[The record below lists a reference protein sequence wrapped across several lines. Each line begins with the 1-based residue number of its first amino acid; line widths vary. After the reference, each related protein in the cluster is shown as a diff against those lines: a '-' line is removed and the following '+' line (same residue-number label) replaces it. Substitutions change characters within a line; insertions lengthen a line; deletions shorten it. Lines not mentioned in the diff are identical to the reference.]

1 MLTADSSALA
11 DSLKKAEQEI
21 QRRLIGMV
29 NKFARDFVE
38 GAVSKTPI
46 GDSQKFASY
55 YQARTTLPQV
65 EGLSRGNWQ
74 IKHTPDFQ
82 TLLIAGQAS
91 GEAAADQSELYM
103 QANYKLGDTFY
114 VGNATPYIQALENNS
129 SVQTDRQGISGPT
142 IDLVT
147 RVYQQRLDDYYK
159 QS

>member
-1 MLTADSSALA
+1 MLSVDTSGLA

-21 QRRLIGMV
+21 QRKLVGMV

-38 GAVSKTPI
+38 GAVSNTPI

-55 YQARTTLPQV
+55 YQARTSFPQV

-74 IKHTPDFQ
+74 IKHTSDFQ
-82 TLLIAGQAS
+82 TLLIAGPSS
-91 GEAAADQSELYM
+91 GEVSADQSELYM

-129 SVQTDRQGISGPT
+129 SIQTNGEGIAGPT

>member
-1 MLTADSSALA
+1 MLSVDASGLA

-21 QRRLIGMV
+21 QRKLVGMV

-38 GAVSKTPI
+38 GAVSNTPI

-82 TLLIAGQAS
+82 TLLIAGQSS
-91 GEAAADQSELYM
+91 GEVSADQSELYM

-114 VGNATPYIQALENNS
+114 VGNATPYIQALENNH
-129 SVQTDRQGISGPT
+129 SVQTNGQGIYEPT

>member
-1 MLTADSSALA
+1 MLSVDASGLA
-11 DSLKKAEQEI
+11 DSLKKAELEI
-21 QRRLIGMV
+21 QRRLVGMV

-82 TLLIAGQAS
+82 TLLIAGPAS
-91 GEAAADQSELYM
+91 GEVSADQSELYM
-103 QANYKLGDTFY
+103 QASYKLGDTFY

-129 SVQTDRQGISGPT
+129 SIQTNGEGIAGPT
-142 IDLVT
+142 LDLVT

>member
-1 MLTADSSALA
+1 MLSVDASGLA
-11 DSLKKAEQEI
+11 DSLKKAELEI
-21 QRRLIGMV
+21 QRKLVGMV

-38 GAVSKTPI
+38 GAVSNTPI

-74 IKHTPDFQ
+74 IKHTSDFQ
-82 TLLIAGQAS
+82 TLLIAGPSS
-91 GEAAADQSELYM
+91 GEVSADQSELYM

-129 SVQTDRQGISGPT
+129 SIQTNGEGIAGPT

>member
-11 DSLKKAEQEI
+11 DSLKKAELEI
-21 QRRLIGMV
+21 QRRLVGMV

-82 TLLIAGQAS
+82 TLLIAGPAS

-103 QANYKLGDTFY
+103 QARYKLGDTFY
-114 VGNATPYIQALENNS
+114 VGNATPYIGMLENNS
-129 SVQTDRQGISGPT
+129 SIQTGGRGIAAPT

-147 RVYQQRLDDYYK
+147 RIYQHQLDDYYK